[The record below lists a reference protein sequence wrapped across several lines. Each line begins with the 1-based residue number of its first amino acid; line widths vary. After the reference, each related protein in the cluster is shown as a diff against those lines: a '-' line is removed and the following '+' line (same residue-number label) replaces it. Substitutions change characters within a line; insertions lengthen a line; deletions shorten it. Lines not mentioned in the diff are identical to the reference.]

1 MILAVGLATF
11 PGCCNCASNGNL
23 SASETLDKK
32 SDHSG
37 LLERPLKPK
46 RAEARPA
53 TGKKKTEKADSNRP
67 IDAGLTEN
75 PRRPVR
81 EGPDNLRQRA
91 EWFRRR
97 TGGAKAK

>member
-1 MILAVGLATF
+1 
-11 PGCCNCASNGNL
+11 
-23 SASETLDKK
+23 
-32 SDHSG
+32 
-37 LLERPLKPK
+37 LERPLKPK

-53 TGKKKTEKADSNRP
+53 TSKKKTKKTKKADGNRP

-97 TGGAKAK
+97 SGDSEAK